1 MSGDDSD
8 ITPSTSSALHS
19 FAEEDMKASQEH
31 EQVQKLEIEKKLLE
45 IEIQQ
50 LENEI
55 ATDNAES
62 FSRDQLATVK
72 SELEHNCN
80 ELFAQRTN
88 GLLLKL
94 EEAKS
99 EKQVLERKAAN
110 LKRALQNEQRLTR
123 QLAEER
129 ASSRPQQT
137 ISFPELVLP
146 DLSILRDNCALV
158 HRKRALEDE
167 IRDAERQLALR
178 RQTVAENEAKLV
190 KIIQDSKS
198 TTAQCE
204 AQIRAETIELAQLE
218 EMRSSLRERI
228 EANREKQKQ
237 LEAEKRLLTS
247 QIEAAELAQRTR
259 IDEINRNFLAAQR
272 EFDEVRARK
281 KAEIRSLTKQ
291 LHENEELNR
300 AKLQEKEQLI
310 QEINAAMQR
319 RQEALR
325 PQPKVVR
332 KKAKKMKKVKQAQP
346 VTSANIVAL
355 QAEIDQLQAA
365 KAELIGKMQELQ
377 RKASSNERKLEAVK
391 SKLERKVAESERQ
404 VRRLRSLKEN
414 GGQGMPPKGFSSD
427 ESSSLNEMH

>member
-8 ITPSTSSALHS
+8 MPSTSSALHS

-94 EEAKS
+94 EEARS

-110 LKRALQNEQRLTR
+110 LKRSLQNEQRLTR

-129 ASSRPQQT
+129 AASQPQQS

-158 HRKRALEDE
+158 HRKRAIEDE
-167 IRDAERQLALR
+167 IREAERQLALR

-204 AQIRAETIELAQLE
+204 AQIRAETLELAQLE

-237 LEAEKRLLTS
+237 LEKEKSKITSAIEEAEMS
-247 QIEAAELAQRTR
+247 QRAR
-259 IDEINRNFLAAQR
+259 IDEINKNFLDAQR

-281 KAEIRSLTKQ
+281 KAEIRALTKQ

-310 QEINAAMQR
+310 QEINAATQR
-319 RQEALR
+319 RQEAVR
-325 PQPKVVR
+325 PKHSPAR
-332 KKAKKMKKVKQAQP
+332 KKVKKVKQQVQP
-346 VTSANIVAL
+346 ATSGNIVAL
-355 QAEIDQLQAA
+355 QTEIEQLQAA
-365 KAELIGKMQELQ
+365 KMQLMGKMQELQ

-391 SKLERKVAESERQ
+391 GKLERKVAESEKQ
-404 VRRLRSLKEN
+404 VRRLRALKDN
-414 GGQGMPPKGFSSD
+414 GGQRLPPKGFSSD
-427 ESSSLNEMH
+427 ESSSLNDLQ